1 MLTSILSYLFFAY
14 FRNILQ
20 CTFHLFSWDTDL
32 VRLCLGVLTDGCDLL
47 GPFFGTGM
55 LGIGIS
61 YGAIRGEAA
70 ALVDFIISSSVL
82 MKVSQVD
89 DKRLAASSS
98 V

>member
-1 MLTSILSYLFFAY
+1 
-14 FRNILQ
+14 
-20 CTFHLFSWDTDL
+20 
-32 VRLCLGVLTDGCDLL
+32 
-47 GPFFGTGM
+47 M